1 MTELKMMLLGAM
13 AMASFTIC
21 LILLRF
27 WKTTRDRFF
36 MFFAAAFAIEGI
48 RRIIFGVMPHLSE
61 QEPLFYLL
69 QLLAFLFIVY
79 AIIDKNRSLGGGNT
93 S

>member
-1 MTELKMMLLGAM
+1 MNMKMMMLGAL
-13 AMASFTIC
+13 AMASLTIC

-36 MFFAAAFAIEGI
+36 LFFAAAFGIEGL
-48 RRIIFGVMPHLSE
+48 RRVIFGVMPSLSE
-61 QEPLFYLL
+61 QQPLLYLL

-79 AIIDKNRSLGGGNT
+79 AIVDKNRSLKRK

>member
-1 MTELKMMLLGAM
+1 MNLKMMLLGAL
-13 AMASFTIC
+13 AMASLTIC

-36 MFFAAAFAIEGI
+36 LFFAAAFGIEAV
-48 RRIIFGVMPHLSE
+48 RRVIFGLRPGLSE
-61 QEPLFYLL
+61 QQPLLYLL

-79 AIIDKNRSLGGGNT
+79 AIIDKNRSLT
-93 S
+93 RKD